1 MTVSE
6 SLPPAPP
13 PPVPPLHFSLLTLF
27 PELLRPFTQ
36 EALLGRAVTAGL
48 LKFDLHDLREH
59 AGNRWRKVDDSPYG
73 GGAGMV
79 IRVDVVERAL
89 NALPERPDEI
99 ILLTPAGKR
108 FDQSVAEE
116 LSEKRHLALLCGRY
130 EGFDAR
136 VEGLVTREISIG
148 DYVMMGGE
156 AAAACIVEAVARLR
170 PGVIGDE
177 QSWRDDSYSSGLL
190 DYPEYTRPAEWQGQ
204 GVPEVLQGG
213 NHAAI
218 TRWRRDRALE
228 RTLTRRPDLLA
239 SAGLTPEDS
248 AALTELGVPA
258 ERLAEF
264 GAPPPKVRKQKR
276 RKTKPAADS
285 V

>member
-1 MTVSE
+1 MNG
-6 SLPPAPP
+6 
-13 PPVPPLHFSLLTLF
+13 PVLTADSPLHFSLLTLF

-36 EALLGRAVTAGL
+36 EALLGRAAAAGL
-48 LKFDLHDLREH
+48 LRFDLHDLREH

-89 NALPERPDEI
+89 AALPKRPDEI
-99 ILLTPAGKR
+99 ILLTPAGQR
-108 FDQSVAEE
+108 FDQKMAEE
-116 LSEKRHLALLCGRY
+116 LANKRHLALLCGRY

-136 VEGLVTREISIG
+136 VEGLVTREISVG

-177 QSWRDDSYSSGLL
+177 ESWRADSYSSGLL
-190 DYPEYTRPAEWQGQ
+190 DYPEYTRPADWRGQ

-218 TRWRRDRALE
+218 THWRRDRALE
-228 RTLTRRPDLLA
+228 RTLERRPDLLPN
-239 SAGLTPEDS
+239 AGLTPQDS
-248 AALTELGVPA
+248 AALLHLGVTPA
-258 ERLAEF
+258 RLQEW
-264 GAPPPKVRKQKR
+264 GAPPPPLVKQKR
-276 RKTKPAADS
+276 KRAAKIQSDP

>member
-1 MTVSE
+1 MTQ
-6 SLPPAPP
+6 AT
-13 PPVPPLHFSLLTLF
+13 PLDIPDGPLQFSLLTLF

-36 EALLGRAVTAGL
+36 EALLGRAVAAGL
-48 LKFDLHDLREH
+48 LAFDLHDLREH

-89 NALPERPDEI
+89 AALPSAPDEI
-99 ILLTPAGKR
+99 ILLTPAGQR
-108 FDQSVAEE
+108 FDQRLAEE
-116 LSEKRHLALLCGRY
+116 LAGKRHLALLCGRY

-156 AAAACIVEAVARLR
+156 AAAACIVEAVSRLR

-177 QSWRDDSYSSGLL
+177 ESWRADSYSSGLL
-190 DYPEYTRPAEWQGQ
+190 DYPEYTRPAEWRGQ
-204 GVPEVLQGG
+204 AVPAVLQGG

-218 TRWRRDRALE
+218 ERWRRDRALE
-228 RTLTRRPDLLA
+228 RTLARRPDLLPA
-239 SAGLTPEDS
+239 AGLTSQDS
-248 AALTELGVPA
+248 AALLELGV
-258 ERLAEF
+258 ESGTLSSL
-264 GAPPPKVRKQKR
+264 GAPPPPAPKRKR
-276 RKTKPAADS
+276 RSGKTHS
-285 V
+285 ETV

>member
-1 MTVSE
+1 MT
-6 SLPPAPP
+6 L
-13 PPVPPLHFSLLTLF
+13 PLHFSLLTLF

-36 EALLGRAVTAGL
+36 EALLGRAVAAGL
-48 LKFDLHDLREH
+48 LKFGLHDLREH
-59 AGNRWRKVDDSPYG
+59 SGNRWRKVDDSPYG

-89 NALPERPDEI
+89 AALPERPDEI
-99 ILLTPAGKR
+99 ILLTPAGQR
-108 FDQSVAEE
+108 FDQSLAEE
-116 LSEKRHLALLCGRY
+116 LAEKQHLALLCGRY

-136 VEGLVTREISIG
+136 VEHLATREISLG
-148 DYVMMGGE
+148 DFVMMGGE

-190 DYPEYTRPAEWQGQ
+190 DYPEYTRPPVWQGQ
-204 GVPEVLQGG
+204 AVPEVLQGG
-213 NHAAI
+213 NHAVI

-228 RTLTRRPDLLA
+228 RTLTRRPDLLP
-239 SAGLTPEDS
+239 SAGLTPADS
-248 AALTELGVPA
+248 AALLTLGVSPA
-258 ERLAEF
+258 DLGTL
-264 GAPPPKVRKQKR
+264 GAPPPPPIKRPR
-276 RKTKPAADS
+276 RKRTEIHKDR

>member
-1 MTVSE
+1 MTG
-6 SLPPAPP
+6 PALGADR
-13 PPVPPLHFSLLTLF
+13 PLHFSLLTLF

-36 EALLGRAVTAGL
+36 EALLGRAAAAGL
-48 LKFDLHDLREH
+48 LRFDLHDLREH

-89 NALPERPDEI
+89 AALPEPPDEI
-99 ILLTPAGKR
+99 ILLTPAGQR
-108 FDQSVAEE
+108 FDQRLAEE
-116 LSEKRHLALLCGRY
+116 LTQKNHLALLCGRY

-177 QSWRDDSYSSGLL
+177 ESWRADSYSSGLL
-190 DYPEYTRPAEWQGQ
+190 DYPEYTRPATWNGQ

-218 TRWRRDRALE
+218 VRWRRDRALE
-228 RTLTRRPDLLA
+228 RTLERRPDLLPT
-239 SAGLTPEDS
+239 AGLTPQDS
-248 AALTELGVPA
+248 AALLHLGVTPEA
-258 ERLAEF
+258 LEAW
-264 GAPPPKVRKQKR
+264 GAPPPPAVKQKR
-276 RKTKPAADS
+276 RRTVKIQSEP

>member
-1 MTVSE
+1 MTPE
-6 SLPPAPP
+6 APGHAGGDA
-13 PPVPPLHFSLLTLF
+13 LHFSVLTLF

-36 EALLGRAVTAGL
+36 EALLGRAAANGL

-59 AGNRWRKVDDSPYG
+59 AGNRWRKVDDTPYG

-89 NALPERPDEI
+89 AALPSTPDEV
-99 ILLTPAGKR
+99 ILLTPAGQR
-108 FDQSVAEE
+108 FDQRLAEE
-116 LSEKRHLALLCGRY
+116 LAGRQHIALLCGRY

-136 VEGLVTREISIG
+136 VEGLVTREVSIG

-156 AAAACIVEAVARLR
+156 AAAACIMEAVGRLR

-177 QSWRDDSYSSGLL
+177 ESWRADSYSSGLL
-190 DYPEYTRPAEWQGQ
+190 DYPEYTRPAEWQGH
-204 GVPEVLQGG
+204 GVPQVLMGG

-228 RTLTRRPDLLA
+228 RTLARRPDLLPG
-239 SAGLTPEDS
+239 AGLTPEDS
-248 AALTELGVPA
+248 SALLTLGVDA
-258 ERLAEF
+258 DALAGH
-264 GAPPPKVRKQKR
+264 GAPPPPTPKRKRTR
-276 RKTKPAADS
+276 RPKTPQEP

>member
-1 MTVSE
+1 MSAKTGVTS
-6 SLPPAPP
+6 APSG
-13 PPVPPLHFSLLTLF
+13 PLHFSLLTLF

-36 EALLGRAVTAGL
+36 EALLGRAASAGL
-48 LKFDLHDLREH
+48 LSFDLHDLREYS
-59 AGNRWRKVDDSPYG
+59 GNRWRKVDDSPSG

-89 NALPERPDEI
+89 AALPERPDEI
-99 ILLTPAGKR
+99 ILLTPAGVR
-108 FDQSVAEE
+108 FDQRMAEE
-116 LSEKRHLALLCGRY
+116 LAGKRHLALLCGRY

-136 VEGLVTREISIG
+136 VETLVTREVSLG
-148 DYVMMGGE
+148 DFVMMGGE

-170 PGVIGDE
+170 PGVIGNA

-190 DYPEYTRPAEWQGQ
+190 DYPEYTRPAEWQGL

-228 RTLTRRPDLLA
+228 RTLARRPDLLPT
-239 SAGLTPEDS
+239 AGLTPHDS
-248 AALTELGVPA
+248 AALIGLGVG
-258 ERLAEF
+258 EQQLAGI
-264 GAPPPKVRKQKR
+264 GAPPPPAPGRSRKKG
-276 RKTKPAADS
+276 AS
-285 V
+285 VQTEPV

>member
-1 MTVSE
+1 MTDP
-6 SLPPAPP
+6 PPA
-13 PPVPPLHFSLLTLF
+13 PLHFSLLTLF

-36 EALLGRAVTAGL
+36 EALLGRAVANGL
-48 LKFDLHDLREH
+48 LRFDLHDLREH

-89 NALPERPDEI
+89 VALPERPDEI
-99 ILLTPAGKR
+99 ILLTPAGAR
-108 FDQSVAEE
+108 FDQKMAEE

-136 VEGLVTREISIG
+136 VETLVTREISVG

-156 AAAACIVEAVARLR
+156 AAAACIVEAVSRLR

-218 TRWRRDRALE
+218 VRWRRDRALE
-228 RTLTRRPDLLA
+228 RTLARRPDLLPT
-239 SAGLTPEDS
+239 AGLTSGDS
-248 AALTELGVPA
+248 ATLLTLGVSRGQLQ
-258 ERLAEF
+258 EL
-264 GAPPPKVRKQKR
+264 GAPPLAIKKQRKRSGKIQ
-276 RKTKPAADS
+276 TDP

>member
-1 MTVSE
+1 MTAPESPIPVS
-6 SLPPAPP
+6 
-13 PPVPPLHFSLLTLF
+13 PPVAPLHFSLLTLF

-36 EALLGRAVTAGL
+36 EALLGRAVAAGL
-48 LKFDLHDLREH
+48 LRFDLHDLREH

-228 RTLTRRPDLLA
+228 RTLTRRPDLLP